1 MNMVCS
7 RFALRLLARADASG
21 TREALIGDVLEE
33 IARGRS
39 RWWLYQQLVG
49 LYGLAFAAHA
59 RHHARLTPCVVAV
72 ALGAVLLGGIS
83 IASVSSVLE
92 AWLGFY
98 LLAGT
103 LSLFAH
109 MVARAQV
116 DVRRSHL

>member
-1 MNMVCS
+1 MNMICS

-21 TREALIGDVLEE
+21 TREALIGDLLEE
-33 IARGRS
+33 ISRGRS
-39 RWWLYQQLVG
+39 RLWLCQQLIG
-49 LYGLAFAAHA
+49 LYGLALAAHA

-72 ALGAVLLGGIS
+72 ALGAVLLGGIA

-98 LLAGT
+98 LVAGT

-109 MVARAQV
+109 MASRAQV
-116 DVRRSHL
+116 TARL

>member
-7 RFALRLLARADASG
+7 RFALRLLARAGASG
-21 TREALIGDVLEE
+21 TREALIGDLLEE

-39 RWWLYQQLVG
+39 RLWLCQQLLG
-49 LYGLAFAAHA
+49 LYGLALAAHA
-59 RHHARLTPCVVAV
+59 RQHARLTPCVVALASGV
-72 ALGAVLLGGIS
+72 VLAGGVS

-98 LLAGT
+98 LVAGT

-109 MVARAQV
+109 MASRAHV
-116 DVRRSHL
+116 NVRL